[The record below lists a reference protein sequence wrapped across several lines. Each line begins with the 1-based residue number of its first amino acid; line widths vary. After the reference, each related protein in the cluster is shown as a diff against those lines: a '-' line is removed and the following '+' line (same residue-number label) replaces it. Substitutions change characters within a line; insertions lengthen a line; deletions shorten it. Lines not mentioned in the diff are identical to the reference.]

1 MRLNISTLILPRHVS
16 TEVEA
21 AMTECLMYETERCGL
36 VAPGHHCVEDSEVP
50 ASSYS
55 ASMSAAAAAA
65 VAGARRATKSG
76 ASPGAS
82 TNNGDSSGSGG
93 GGGGGGDSSQLVRS
107 KSVLLRESLE
117 EALVG
122 ALPLPLP
129 PFPRTRQLC
138 KAIRHQ
144 QPLPFFALRFWVQDA
159 HSVWTLAVCR
169 I

>member
-36 VAPGHHCVEDSEVP
+36 VAPGHHCVEDSEVLV
-50 ASSYS
+50 SSYS

-82 TNNGDSSGSGG
+82 TNNGSSSGSG

-122 ALPLPLP
+122 ALPLPP
-129 PFPRTRQLC
+129 PAFPTHTANLQSYPSSTTTAVFCVAFLGAGC
-138 KAIRHQ
+138 
-144 QPLPFFALRFWVQDA
+144 ALGVDA
-159 HSVWTLAVCR
+159 CGV
-169 I
+169 